1 MQSEE
6 WYQRMALNC
15 PPKDQPWYHVLVDG
29 MNHATYVSERNLD
42 AVANLQLIYHPL
54 LEDYFSL
61 FTGQC
66 YETLSSI
73 N

>member
-1 MQSEE
+1 MVSTYGLESPSKGPT
-6 WYQRMALNC
+6 LLPC
-15 PPKDQPWYHVLVDG
+15 LVDG

-42 AVANLQLIYHPL
+42 AVANPQLIYHPL
-54 LEDYFSL
+54 LEDYSSL
-61 FTGQC
+61 FTGQR